1 MSTLTNSTSQDL
13 IASHRYDKL
22 DIIFSVV
29 QRGLGEEVI
38 HVTKSRG
45 VYVNLICPGRG
56 TATSSILEMF
66 GLGATEKDV
75 ILSFVKTDE
84 THEVITAISKKLEF
98 DKPGGGIAFAVP
110 VQSIAGIKVLQ
121 YLTTASA
128 EEGST
133 SWMREKAHMRLL

>member
-1 MSTLTNSTSQDL
+1 MSTLTNSTSQVL
-13 IASHRYDKL
+13 IASHSYDKL

-66 GLGATEKDV
+66 GLGATEKDI

-128 EEGST
+128 EEG
-133 SWMREKAHMRLL
+133 

>member
-13 IASHRYDKL
+13 IVSHRYDKL

-110 VQSIAGIKVLQ
+110 VQSIAGIKVLK

-128 EEGST
+128 EEG
-133 SWMREKAHMRLL
+133 

>member
-1 MSTLTNSTSQDL
+1 MILSSILNKFVTHPRTFQKEKLN
-13 IASHRYDKL
+13 ASHRYDKL

-66 GLGATEKDV
+66 GLGATEKDI

-128 EEGST
+128 EEG
-133 SWMREKAHMRLL
+133 

>member
-1 MSTLTNSTSQDL
+1 MDV
-13 IASHRYDKL
+13 
-22 DIIFSVV
+22 IFTVV

-38 HVTKSRG
+38 EVTKNNG
-45 VYVNLICPGRG
+45 VFVNLICPGRG

-84 THEVITAISKKLEF
+84 THRVITAISEQMEF
-98 DKPGGGIAFAVP
+98 AKPGGGIAFAVP
-110 VQSIAGIKVLQ
+110 LQSVAGIKVLQ

-128 EEGST
+128 EED
-133 SWMREKAHMRLL
+133 

>member
-45 VYVNLICPGRG
+45 VYVNLIYPGRG

-66 GLGATEKDV
+66 GLGATEKDI

-128 EEGST
+128 EEG
-133 SWMREKAHMRLL
+133 

>member
-66 GLGATEKDV
+66 GLGATEKDI

-110 VQSIAGIKVLQ
+110 IQSVAGVKVLQ
-121 YLTTASA
+121 YLTNASA
-128 EEGST
+128 EEG
-133 SWMREKAHMRLL
+133 

>member
-66 GLGATEKDV
+66 GLGATEKDI
-75 ILSFVKTDE
+75 ILSFLKTDE

-128 EEGST
+128 GEG
-133 SWMREKAHMRLL
+133 

>member
-66 GLGATEKDV
+66 GLGATEKDI

-84 THEVITAISKKLEF
+84 TREVITAISKKLEF

-128 EEGST
+128 EEG
-133 SWMREKAHMRLL
+133 

>member
-66 GLGATEKDV
+66 GLGATDKDI

-128 EEGST
+128 EEG
-133 SWMREKAHMRLL
+133 

>member
-66 GLGATEKDV
+66 GLGATEKDI

-128 EEGST
+128 EE
-133 SWMREKAHMRLL
+133 A